1 MNLTIQSMSGN
12 TPSGLENA
20 TVTMKSWKDS
30 TARVQSL
37 KRSSSTTK
45 KALNY
50 NSREISSQLM
60 RASKS
65 RNAATVLAKA
75 KSKVAML
82 QRCKGSSQYNDSEV
96 EIALAHAKRMVKC
109 AQLKV
114 GNLRQEEA
122 LRKSCERELASSKQQ
137 KKNEVKRRVAQKEN
151 EMRQKAAT
159 EELQQSM
166 KEKECRRELVQKRRI
181 HRNQERSKIA
191 EADIKYLQDQTNR
204 SQGPGAVDTG
214 VTLDISSAAMSMSE
228 LKILETQIE
237 AEAEIGT
244 ELGGIDASVGV
255 DGSYTA
261 SNQTG
266 VTINLSV

>member
-12 TPSGLENA
+12 TPIGMESA
-20 TVTMKSWKDS
+20 TVTVKNRKDS
-30 TARVQSL
+30 TARMQSIG
-37 KRSSSTTK
+37 RSSSTTK
-45 KALNY
+45 RALNY

-82 QRCKGSSQYNDSEV
+82 QRCKASDQYHDTEV

-114 GNLRQEEA
+114 SNLKQEEV
-122 LRKSCERELASSKQQ
+122 LKKSSERELASSKQQ
-137 KKNEVKRRVAQKEN
+137 KKNEVKRLVAQKEN

-159 EELQQSM
+159 EELQQSL
-166 KEKECRRELVQKRRI
+166 KEKEYRRELVQKRRM

-204 SQGPGAVDTG
+204 SQGSGVSDTG
-214 VTLDISSAAMSMSE
+214 VSLDISSVAMNMNE
-228 LKILETQIE
+228 LKMMETQIDTE
-237 AEAEIGT
+237 EEMEIGV
-244 ELGGIDASVGV
+244 IDASVGV
-255 DGSYTA
+255 DGSCTV

-266 VTINLSV
+266 TTINLGI